1 MSAHALF
8 DAPGPRGRALIR
20 IVTVLSVAFVAG
32 LGLLV
37 YWQLYRTGQLAP
49 SKWRTFAMPGTI
61 NYLIG
66 GLRGTAIAALGAA
79 VIALPA
85 GLLLA
90 LGRISRHRWLSW
102 PCIAFIEG
110 FRAVP
115 VLLVIYAFMF
125 ALPQYGLNLSTYW
138 KLVAPVALCA
148 AAVLAEVF
156 RAGML
161 AIPKGQ
167 TEAAL
172 AIGLREGAT
181 KRIVVF
187 PQAMRI
193 VVPAL
198 VAQAV
203 VVVKDTAFGYVV
215 SYPELMQS
223 GRVLVANTNDLV
235 QTYLVITAI
244 YVVVNLLISA
254 FAQWLEKALN
264 RRSGRGSVSLLARA
278 RRSAMQ

>member
-1 MSAHALF
+1 MHRLH
-8 DAPGPRGRALIR
+8 RGLPCGA
-20 IVTVLSVAFVAG
+20 
-32 LGLLV
+32 
-37 YWQLYRTGQLAP
+37 
-49 SKWRTFAMPGTI
+49 
-61 NYLIG
+61 
-66 GLRGTAIAALGAA
+66 GAA
-79 VIALPA
+79 RHLRVHVRAAPVRAQPLD
-85 GLLLA
+85 LLEA
-90 LGRISRHRWLSW
+90 
-102 PCIAFIEG
+102 
-110 FRAVP
+110 
-115 VLLVIYAFMF
+115 
-125 ALPQYGLNLSTYW
+125 
-138 KLVAPVALCA
+138 VAPVALCA